1 MYALGTADKNFPRG
15 FVWDVPPKKI
25 NYEKIHI
32 LYDVPLIPQETNMS
46 CWAAGASMIVSWKDD
61 ITVSPSEIANA
72 TGYWNQYKEGLNA
85 NDTEMLRFSGLIEP
99 PQNYSVEGF
108 AELLNKYGPLWVASA
123 EPGPHIRVVTDMV
136 GDGTVNET
144 LLYINDPWE
153 KGMEEFK
160 LPNLGS

>member
-1 MYALGTADKNFPRG
+1 
-15 FVWDVPPKKI
+15 
-25 NYEKIHI
+25 
-32 LYDVPLIPQETNMS
+32 MS
-46 CWAAGASMIVSWKDD
+46 CWAAGAAMIVSWKDD

-85 NDTEMLRFSGLIEP
+85 NDTEMLRFWGLKIEP

-123 EPGPHIRVVTDMV
+123 EPGPHIRVVTGMV

-160 LPNLGS
+160 LPNLGSQYVETYFQFVQKQDELARGELDIPGAVYVAHLPEWALWGK